1 MKLFKDVSLVACVAE
16 FVGMTLFVIIGCG
29 SAMGIQG
36 SGSTGGSGGDEES
49 TAGETTSMIPGW
61 VLMVALV
68 FGLSITT
75 LAYTIGHYSGG
86 QMNCAVTLGL
96 VLTGNCGLMQGI
108 FNFGSQMMGSV
119 CGAAILCA
127 IFPPELDMTKS
138 LGSNSVGPKWH
149 WWNAVIGE
157 MMGTFLLVFVVLQTA
172 CNPKSAM
179 NRSQACIAYRPRRLH
194 GPLCPDSH

>member
-29 SAMGIQG
+29 NAMGIQG

-96 VLTGNCGLMQGI
+96 VLTGNCGRCREFSTL
-108 FNFGSQMMGSV
+108 
-119 CGAAILCA
+119 A
-127 IFPPELDMTKS
+127 
-138 LGSNSVGPKWH
+138 PK
-149 WWNAVIGE
+149 
-157 MMGTFLLVFVVLQTA
+157 
-172 CNPKSAM
+172 
-179 NRSQACIAYRPRRLH
+179 
-194 GPLCPDSH
+194 